1 MALDRKQLVELARAT
16 AKASLNPSASFA
28 FGEKNLSFSALND
41 TFRDELNKLAGS
53 YRDYQNNKNL
63 IFELIEVG
71 LDEVL
76 PPRVMQEYG
85 QFADVRT
92 FNQGDKPIFNI
103 KITEASRQRAKKNF
117 VTRVGRA
124 GRYEV
129 FKLDGRTLEV
139 PTSAFGGAAQIGLEE
154 FLDGRI
160 TMSDVYDIVLEGMDE
175 QVYIEI
181 ANALASM
188 VESVPEVNYSVQTQF
203 DEDEM
208 DRLVQTADVY
218 GKATIYCTFE
228 FASKMIPVDRW
239 ASNEMKQE
247 RWDVGYYTKY
257 KGHNVIILPQSFT
270 DIDNATKVID
280 PSLAYIIPTGA
291 EKPVKVAFEGQTL
304 VREVPFKGNEDW
316 SQEIQ
321 TYRKFGVAV
330 FNTNPGICVFKNSSL
345 TLSNA
350 APVPSSGNNNQSGSQ
365 TGG

>member
-16 AKASLNPSASFA
+16 AKASLNPSATFA
-28 FGEKNLSFSALND
+28 FEDKNLTFTALNE
-41 TFRDELNKLAGS
+41 TFRDELNALAGN

-76 PPRVMQEYG
+76 PPRIMEEYG

-92 FNQGDKPIFNI
+92 FAQGDKPVFTVRV
-103 KITEASRQRAKKNF
+103 TEASRKRAKTF
-117 VTRVGRA
+117 VTRVGLA

-129 FKLDGRTLEV
+129 FKLDGRSLEV

-175 QVYIEI
+175 VIYKEI
-181 ANALASM
+181 ANALSTLSN
-188 VESVPEVNYSVQTQF
+188 EVPAVNYSVQSDF
-203 DEDEM
+203 DEAEM
-208 DRLVQTADVY
+208 DRLINIADVY
-218 GKATIYCTFE
+218 GRSTIYCTFE
-228 FASKMIPVDRW
+228 FATHMIPVDRW
-239 ASNEMKQE
+239 ASNEMKQQ
-247 RWDVGYYTKY
+247 RWDNGYLGNY
-257 KGHNVIILPQSFT
+257 KGHNVIVLPQSFEDAT
-270 DIDNATKVID
+270 NAKKVID

-321 TYRKFGVAV
+321 TYRKLGVAL
-330 FNTNPGICVFKNSSL
+330 FNVNPGICVYKNSKL
-345 TLSNA
+345 VTANGA
-350 APVPSSGNNNQSGSQ
+350 GSWKKP
-365 TGG
+365 TNG

>member
-1 MALDRKQLVELARAT
+1 MELARAT
-16 AKASLNPSASFA
+16 AKASLNPSATFA
-28 FGEKNLSFSALND
+28 FEDKNLTFTALNE
-41 TFRDELNKLAGS
+41 TFRDELNALAGN

-76 PPRVMQEYG
+76 PPRIMEEYG

-92 FNQGDKPIFNI
+92 FAQGDKPVFTVRV
-103 KITEASRQRAKKNF
+103 TEASRKRAKTF
-117 VTRVGRA
+117 VTRVGLA

-129 FKLDGRTLEV
+129 FKLDGRSLEV

-175 QVYIEI
+175 VIYKEI
-181 ANALASM
+181 ANALSTLSN
-188 VESVPEVNYSVQTQF
+188 EVPAVNYSVQTDF
-203 DEDEM
+203 DEAEM
-208 DRLVQTADVY
+208 DRLINIADVY
-218 GKATIYCTFE
+218 GRSTIYCTFE
-228 FASKMIPVDRW
+228 FATHMIPVDRW
-239 ASNEMKQE
+239 ASNEMKQQ
-247 RWDVGYYTKY
+247 RWDNGYLGNY
-257 KGHNVIILPQSFT
+257 KGHNVIVLPQSFEDAT
-270 DIDNATKVID
+270 NAKKVID

-321 TYRKFGVAV
+321 TYRKLGVAL
-330 FNTNPGICVFKNSSL
+330 FNVNPGICVYKNSKL
-345 TLSNA
+345 VTANGA
-350 APVPSSGNNNQSGSQ
+350 GTWKKPTNG
-365 TGG
+365 

>member
-1 MALDRKQLVELARAT
+1 MALERTSLIELAKAAARA
-16 AKASLNPSASFA
+16 SVNPSATFA
-28 FGEKNLSFSALND
+28 FEDKNLTFTALNE
-41 TFRDELNKLAGS
+41 TFRDELNALAGN

-76 PPRVMQEYG
+76 PPRIMEEYG

-92 FNQGDKPIFNI
+92 FAQGDKPVFTVRV
-103 KITEASRQRAKKNF
+103 TEASRKRAKTF
-117 VTRVGRA
+117 VTRVGLA

-129 FKLDGRTLEV
+129 FKLDGRSLEV

-175 QVYIEI
+175 VIYKEI
-181 ANALASM
+181 ANALSTLSN
-188 VESVPEVNYSVQTQF
+188 EVPAVNYSVQTDF
-203 DEDEM
+203 DEAEM
-208 DRLVQTADVY
+208 DRLINIADVY
-218 GKATIYCTFE
+218 GRSTIYCTFE
-228 FASKMIPVDRW
+228 FATHMIPVDRW
-239 ASNEMKQE
+239 ASNEMKQQ
-247 RWDVGYYTKY
+247 RWDNGYLGNY
-257 KGHNVIILPQSFT
+257 KGHNVIVLPQSFEDAT
-270 DIDNATKVID
+270 NAKKVID

-321 TYRKFGVAV
+321 TYRKLGVAL
-330 FNTNPGICVFKNSSL
+330 FNVNPGICVYKNSKL
-345 TLSNA
+345 VTANGA
-350 APVPSSGNNNQSGSQ
+350 GTWKKPTNG
-365 TGG
+365 

>member
-16 AKASLNPSASFA
+16 AKASLNPSATFA
-28 FGEKNLSFSALND
+28 FEDKNLTFTALNE
-41 TFRDELNKLAGS
+41 TFRDELNALAGN

-76 PPRVMQEYG
+76 PPRIMEEYG

-92 FNQGDKPIFNI
+92 FAQGDKPVFTVRV
-103 KITEASRQRAKKNF
+103 TEASRKRAKTF
-117 VTRVGRA
+117 VTRVGLA

-129 FKLDGRTLEV
+129 FKLDGRSLEV

-160 TMSDVYDIVLEGMDE
+160 TMSDVYDIVLEGTDE
-175 QVYIEI
+175 VIYKEI
-181 ANALASM
+181 ANALSTLSN
-188 VESVPEVNYSVQTQF
+188 EVPAVNYSVQTDF
-203 DEDEM
+203 DEAEM
-208 DRLVQTADVY
+208 DRLINIADVY
-218 GKATIYCTFE
+218 GRSTIYCTFE
-228 FASKMIPVDRW
+228 FATHMIPVDRW
-239 ASNEMKQE
+239 ASNEMKQQ
-247 RWDVGYYTKY
+247 RWDNGYLGNY
-257 KGHNVIILPQSFT
+257 KGHNVIVLPQSFEDAT
-270 DIDNATKVID
+270 NAKKVID

-321 TYRKFGVAV
+321 TYRKLGVAL
-330 FNTNPGICVFKNSSL
+330 FNVNPGICVYKNSKL
-345 TLSNA
+345 VTANGA
-350 APVPSSGNNNQSGSQ
+350 GTWKKPTNG
-365 TGG
+365 

>member
-16 AKASLNPSASFA
+16 AKASLNPSATFA
-28 FGEKNLSFSALND
+28 FEDKNLTFTALNE
-41 TFRDELNKLAGS
+41 TFRDELNALAGN

-76 PPRVMQEYG
+76 PPRIMEEYG

-92 FNQGDKPIFNI
+92 FAQGDKPVFTVRV
-103 KITEASRQRAKKNF
+103 TEASRKRAKTF
-117 VTRVGRA
+117 VTRVGLA

-129 FKLDGRTLEV
+129 FKLDGRSLEV

-175 QVYIEI
+175 VIYKEI
-181 ANALASM
+181 ANALSTLSN
-188 VESVPEVNYSVQTQF
+188 EVPAVNYSVQTDF
-203 DEDEM
+203 DEAEM
-208 DRLVQTADVY
+208 DRLINIADVY
-218 GKATIYCTFE
+218 GRSTIYCTFE
-228 FASKMIPVDRW
+228 FATHMIPVDRW
-239 ASNEMKQE
+239 ASNEMKQQ
-247 RWDVGYYTKY
+247 RWDNGYLGNY
-257 KGHNVIILPQSFT
+257 KGHNVIVLPQSFEDAT
-270 DIDNATKVID
+270 NARKVID

-304 VREVPFKGNEDW
+304 VREVPFKGNEEW

-321 TYRKFGVAV
+321 TYRKLGVAL
-330 FNTNPGICVFKNSSL
+330 FNVNPGICVYKNSKL
-345 TLSNA
+345 VTANGA
-350 APVPSSGNNNQSGSQ
+350 GTWKKPTNG
-365 TGG
+365 